1 MAKTKDNKTTTT
13 KAKIIWI
20 TIVDSLKQ
28 LNPFVM
34 IKNPIMF
41 VVEICFIIMIFLAI
55 DPHIFGLSELNKTN
69 NLLITIF
76 LFLTLF
82 FANFAENLAKQIG
95 KAQAESLRL
104 IRGDIEVKR
113 FKSDGYIEYVFSSQL
128 VRGDLIKVQEGD
140 LIPLDGEIVE
150 GIATIDESA
159 ITGES
164 SPVLKEAGSATA
176 STVTGGTR
184 VLTDSLLIKIT
195 SEQGETYLDQM
206 VNIAEGIERHK
217 TPNEINLNV
226 LLTSSTISFLLAMFM
241 LAVIMN
247 YLNIHVEVTY
257 LIALLVCLIPTTIGG
272 LFTPI
277 TLSGFEK
284 ANRLNVLAISKK
296 SIESSG
302 DINILFLDK
311 TGTSTHGNRMAIEFV
326 PIGNNSLNEIA
337 RVAYLASIFDHTPEG
352 KSILTLAKRH
362 GIDID
367 NKSIKGIPHEFSA
380 HTRMSGIDLES
391 GESLRKGSPE
401 SIIQHVKARNNNG
414 TIWTEANQIVERIA
428 KEGSTPLLIAK
439 DSEVIGV
446 IHLKDLIKSNTK
458 GKFKEL
464 NTLGIETVLCTGDT
478 NLTARAIAS
487 ELGIYDFISQ
497 AKPED
502 KIHLIREYQN
512 KGMMV
517 AMIGDGT
524 NDAPALAQADIGLA
538 MNNGTVAA
546 KEVANM
552 IDLDSDPTKF
562 INIVKIGR
570 QLLITRGAITTFSIT
585 NDITKY
591 FALLPTIFPIV
602 GIERLNFMHLEPGYP
617 AILSAIIFN
626 TLIIPAMTPIALK
639 GINIKDLSPNRLLE
653 RNLIIFGIG
662 GIIAPFVGMKV
673 INFLLGGIF

>member
-1 MAKTKDNKTTTT
+1 MAKIKDNKTITTR
-13 KAKIIWI
+13 AKIIQNA
-20 TIVDSLKQ
+20 TIDSLKQ

-41 VVEICFIIMIFLAI
+41 VVEICFIIMIFLTI
-55 DPHIFGLSELNKTN
+55 DPNVFGLSELNKTS
-69 NLLITIF
+69 NLIITIF

-95 KAQAESLRL
+95 KAQVESLRL

-113 FKSDGYIEYVFSSQL
+113 FKPDGYIEYVFSSQL
-128 VRGDLIKVQEGD
+128 VRGDLIRVQEGD

-150 GIATIDESA
+150 GMATVDESA

-164 SPVLKEAGSATA
+164 SPVLKEAGSDTA

-217 TPNEINLNV
+217 TPNEISLNV
-226 LLTSSTISFLLAMFM
+226 LLTSSTISFLLAIFM
-241 LAVIMN
+241 LAVLMN
-247 YLNIHVEVTY
+247 YLDIHIEATY

-277 TLSGFEK
+277 TISGFEK
-284 ANRLNVLAISKK
+284 ANALNVLAISKK

-311 TGTSTHGNRMAIEFV
+311 TGTLTHGNRMAIEFIPV
-326 PIGNNSLNEIA
+326 GDNSLNEIA
-337 RVAYLASIFDHTPEG
+337 RIAYLASIFDHTPEG

-362 GIDID
+362 GINID
-367 NKSIKGIPHEFSA
+367 HKSIKGIPHEFSA

-391 GESLRKGSPE
+391 GKSLRKGSPE
-401 SIIQHVKARNNNG
+401 AIIKYVQTKNG
-414 TIWTEANQIVERIA
+414 TIWPETNQIVEHIA

-439 DSEVIGV
+439 NNEIIGV
-446 IHLKDLIKSNTK
+446 IHLKDLIKSNMK

-464 NTLGIETVLCTGDT
+464 STLGIETVMCTGDT
-478 NLTARAIAS
+478 NTTARAIAA

-546 KEVANM
+546 KEAANM
-552 IDLDSDPTKF
+552 IDLDSDPTKI

-570 QLLITRGAITTFSIT
+570 QLLTTRGAITTFSII

-591 FALLPTIFPIV
+591 FALLPTIFPIA

-673 INFLLGGIF
+673 INLLLGGIF